1 MKGLGTDDDKLIR
14 LTVRHRAP
22 YVIEPIKEA
31 YKTKYG
37 KTLAKRIK
45 GDTSGD
51 YCKLLL
57 ACINESK
64 KWI

>member
-1 MKGLGTDDDKLIR
+1 MKGMGTDDEKLIR

-22 YVIEPIKEA
+22 NVIGPIKDA

-45 GDTSGD
+45 SDTSGD

-57 ACINESK
+57 ACIHDEDGK
-64 KWI
+64 